1 MKENNPI
8 FGAILVIVGMALLVF
23 VPMAIVWA
31 IKTLFLIPIE
41 LTFETWCAALVLF
54 GLINGSKR

>member
-1 MKENNPI
+1 MKENNTI
-8 FGAILVIVGMALLVF
+8 FGVLVVLAGIILLILM
-23 VPMAIVWA
+23 PMAIVWA

-41 LTFETWCAALVLF
+41 LTFETWCAALLLF